1 MSKKSI
7 LLILVLLFISLG
19 TLMAVEAE
27 LQPPSVVKVEQGF
40 SVFDIGI
47 INKMPFNAITEAD
60 FTKYIPGIRLQWNVL
75 SWFGVAADIE
85 ALSYDFD
92 GQKHD
97 LALGFTAILRA
108 PIKFV
113 EPYLGI
119 GSSSGIHFEGG
130 NVTSPA
136 NLYRVHLKT
145 GVDFNILKW
154 LGLGVEATLWTPDPV
169 FFFENMT
176 GDLLLDHLDL
186 GVNVKFR
193 F

>member
-108 PIKFV
+108 P
-113 EPYLGI
+113 
-119 GSSSGIHFEGG
+119 
-130 NVTSPA
+130 
-136 NLYRVHLKT
+136 
-145 GVDFNILKW
+145 
-154 LGLGVEATLWTPDPV
+154 
-169 FFFENMT
+169 
-176 GDLLLDHLDL
+176 
-186 GVNVKFR
+186 
-193 F
+193 